1 MVPGVPPEAMA
12 VLYPLLDASRTSAAA
27 AGLALGVSK
36 TVAYEYL
43 AAMRDY
49 GCAEVTGGGRSS
61 GWRLPDRPQV
71 PEDKREL
78 VDNYIT
84 VSRYTTLE
92 DLAQAV
98 RDGQVEA
105 DDDARAVLEQV
116 RRIASRKRL
125 TAVPDAPGD
134 AE

>member
-12 VLYPLLDASRTSAAA
+12 VLYPLLASGRTSAAA

-43 AAMRDY
+43 AAMREY
-49 GCAEVTGGGRSS
+49 GFAEVTGGGRSS
-61 GWRLPDRPQV
+61 GWRLPDQPQM
-71 PEDKREL
+71 PEDKQEL
-78 VDNYIT
+78 VDNYIA
-84 VSRYTTLE
+84 VSQYTTLE

-98 RDGQVEA
+98 HDGQVDA

-116 RRIASRKRL
+116 RRIAARKRF
-125 TAVPDAPGD
+125 TVVPGASGD
-134 AE
+134 GE